1 MWYSMLILHLTLAFH
16 TGASLCPTC
25 SSFEPTQLWPLG
37 PFGEWTNGWNA
48 ALSISP
54 SCCSSGFQV
63 KQIIKKKITLTGL
76 KGAIWEPVL
85 WCRDKATTCGVGI
98 PCEHWFLS
106 WFLSIFIQFPGKGS
120 RKCSK
125 YLGPC
130 HAAE

>member
-1 MWYSMLILHLTLAFH
+1 MWYSTLILHLTLAFH
-16 TGASLCPTC
+16 TGANLCPTC

-63 KQIIKKKITLTGL
+63 KQIIKKKSPLLVSKGPYGNQYCGAGIKLPPVVWAFHVSTGSYP
-76 KGAIWEPVL
+76 G
-85 WCRDKATTCGVGI
+85 C
-98 PCEHWFLS
+98 
-106 WFLSIFIQFPGKGS
+106 SIFIQFPGKGS